1 VGLGFVQ
8 SLVQPGGN
16 ITGFSSYDAELM
28 GKWLQLLKQIAP
40 NVARVAV
47 IFNPE
52 TAPFTPLFT
61 QAIEVAAPSLGSA
74 VQLAPVHDDA
84 AIEKP
89 IAAEAREPGS
99 GLVVLPDSFS
109 ITHRDVSI
117 AAAAHSKL
125 PLVGGT
131 DVVPRAGALLSYWE
145 NSVDVHSQA
154 ASYIDRILRGA
165 NPADVPVQQPT
176 KFSLIINLKTARA
189 LNVGLKGCQAQVIG
203 ADDIVHHPSVA
214 QSDRQSLAD
223 DRIVIASSVADQGDA
238 RRNRPRDPVILV

>member
-1 VGLGFVQ
+1 MAATAQ
-8 SLVQPGGN
+8 ADC
-16 ITGFSSYDAELM
+16 T
-28 GKWLQLLKQIAP
+28 KCC
-40 NVARVAV
+40 ARRSHL
-47 IFNPE
+47 NPE

-61 QAIEVAAPSLGSA
+61 QAIEVAAPSFGIA
-74 VQLAPVHDDA
+74 VQIAPVHDA
-84 AIEKP
+84 AIEKA

-109 ITHRDVSI
+109 ITHRDVII

-189 LNVGLKGCQAQVIG
+189 LNVGLKGCQAQVTG

-214 QSDRQSLAD
+214 QSNRQALAD
-223 DRIVIASSVADQGDA
+223 DRIVMASSVADQGDS
-238 RRNRPRDPVILV
+238 RRNRPRDPVIVV